1 MANGIG
7 KYRRFQI
14 KSEYFGKP
22 AFIGN
27 DNLGQAKCSIAS
39 KIRVL
44 EQELKTEKNP
54 IRRSAIRDVIESLK
68 LLIK

>member
-27 DNLGQAKCSIAS
+27 DNYGLAKCSIAS

-44 EQELKTEKNP
+44 EQELKIEKNP